1 MYNYMYQFE
10 IDIVVFMT
18 SDAASRANLIDWW
31 AGSWTGVPG
40 LKFHIYFWNISLK
53 ATLIY

>member
-1 MYNYMYQFE
+1 MYQFE

-18 SDAASRANLIDWW
+18 SDAASRANLIDWC